1 MIRRYMR
8 MDELATEFGVSIDFV
23 REIRRLIRKNMKACT
38 RYGPIDI
45 IGTDKPVAIRT
56 AAYLDAV
63 KYKNYLGTNMEDMLP
78 VYDPLETEYELGL
91 AEREIDIDKLAV
103 RVWEAIKTKLAII

>member
-1 MIRRYMR
+1 

-23 REIRRLIRKNMKACT
+23 REIRRLIRKNIKSCA
-38 RYGPIDI
+38 RYGPMDI
-45 IGTDKPVAIRT
+45 IGTDKPIAIRT

-78 VYDPLETEYELGL
+78 VYDPLEAEYELGL
-91 AEREIDIDKLAV
+91 AERDIDIDKLAV

>member
-1 MIRRYMR
+1 MLRRYMR

-38 RYGPIDI
+38 RYGQMDI
-45 IGTDKPVAIRT
+45 IGSDKPIAIRT

-91 AEREIDIDKLAV
+91 AERDIDIEKITEQVMRNIKSKLMAM
-103 RVWEAIKTKLAII
+103 

>member
-38 RYGPIDI
+38 RYGAMDI
-45 IGTDKPVAIRT
+45 IGSDKPIAIRT

-91 AEREIDIDKLAV
+91 AERDIDIEKIAEQVMRNIKSKLMAM
-103 RVWEAIKTKLAII
+103 